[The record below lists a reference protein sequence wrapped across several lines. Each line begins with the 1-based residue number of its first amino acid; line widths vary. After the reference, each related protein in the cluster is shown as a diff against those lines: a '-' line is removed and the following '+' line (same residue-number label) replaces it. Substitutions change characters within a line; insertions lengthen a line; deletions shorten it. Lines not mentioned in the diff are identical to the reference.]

1 MMFLNKPKSF
11 FVITTLLLLL
21 TTSGWSATIIVD
33 RANDSGNGFCTLRQA
48 VLSANFNLALAG
60 CAAGDDNIVDDVLI
74 DVAGPIILTQG
85 EIPVFGAISIYT
97 NSGQSVR
104 IQAASDSRIFN
115 VNSPDANDN
124 DFFINN
130 LSLTDGNVGIDNGGA
145 ILIRDAGDVTIK
157 NSAFINNNAE
167 NGGAI
172 YCSSCLVNEMT
183 LTSNQFVDNGAT
195 TSGGAFYGQN
205 ILYGGALDINR
216 NQFKD
221 NFAQFGGAIYLRES
235 SETITL
241 FANKFTG
248 NIASDSGGGV
258 YLAGLSGGQT
268 YEMDSNLFYKNQ
280 AADLGGAIRLFT
292 SSTRLNLIN
301 STFSHNDAAYGGGIS
316 NGSGNLQ
323 VSASTFVYNFAQNA
337 GANLHSTAQGINAV
351 EHSIVAHP
359 VNKTN
364 CNTGNV
370 SFGSIGANVSD
381 DSSCGFNEP
390 SDTLGDPHLTGMV
403 EVQERFGYYP
413 TVYSPALDNSHV
425 IVCRDSSSAPIL
437 VDQFSTPRDMDGDG
451 NGTGECDAGAI
462 EAFPNTDLIFYDSFG
477 VAD

>member
-1 MMFLNKPKSF
+1 MWISKPKTIILCLFS
-11 FVITTLLLLL
+11 LLLL
-21 TTSGWSATIIVD
+21 SSAAWSATIVVD

-60 CAAGDDNIVDDVLI
+60 CTAGDDNIVDDVVI

-97 NSGQSVR
+97 INDQLVR
-104 IQAASDSRIFN
+104 IQAAPDSRIFS
-115 VNSPDANDN
+115 VNSTDANDN
-124 DFFINN
+124 DFSINN
-130 LSLTDGNVGIDNGGA
+130 LSLTDGNVGTENGGA
-145 ILIRDAGDVTIK
+145 ILLEDAGEVTIK
-157 NSAFINNNAE
+157 NSWFINNSAE

-172 YCSSCLVNEMT
+172 YGNSSLLDELT
-183 LTSNQFVDNGAT
+183 LTSNQFIENGAN
-195 TSGGAFYGQN
+195 TSGGALYGQN
-205 ILYGGALDINR
+205 IVYGGPLDINR
-216 NQFKD
+216 NNFKD
-221 NFAQFGGAIYLRES
+221 NFAQFGGAIYLREGGDS
-235 SETITL
+235 IT
-241 FANKFTG
+241 FFVNKFTG
-248 NIASDSGGGV
+248 NIASDSGAGV

-280 AADLGGAIRLFT
+280 AVDLGGAIRLFT

-301 STFSHNDAAYGGGIS
+301 STFSHNYAAYGGAIS

-323 VSASTFVYNFAQNA
+323 VSASTFVHNFAQTA

-370 SFGSIGANVSD
+370 TFSSIGANVSD
-381 DSSCGFNEP
+381 DASCGFNEP
-390 SDTLGDPHLTGMV
+390 SDTLGDPQLTGLV
-403 EVQERFGYYP
+403 EVQERFAYYP
-413 TVYSPALDNSHV
+413 TVYSPAVDNSHV
-425 IVCRDSSSAPIL
+425 IVCRDSSSSPIL

-451 NGTGECDAGAI
+451 DGTGECDAGAI
-462 EAFPNTDLIFYDSFG
+462 EAFANTDLLFYDGFG